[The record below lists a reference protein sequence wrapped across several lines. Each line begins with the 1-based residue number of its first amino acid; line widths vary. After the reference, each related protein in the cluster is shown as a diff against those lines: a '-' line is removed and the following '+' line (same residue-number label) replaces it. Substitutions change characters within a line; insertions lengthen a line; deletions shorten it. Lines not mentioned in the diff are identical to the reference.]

1 MIMSEMYAYDEG
13 GAETAGDDLASIVA
27 ALEAN
32 LEQLQGYVASVE
44 SQWNADE
51 QVLYRGVQTKW
62 NNAAASVSE
71 ILGQMKTALGTNTE
85 QVRDMRS
92 QVRSALSRS

>member
-1 MIMSEMYAYDEG
+1 MSELYAYDEG

-27 ALEAN
+27 ALEGT
-32 LEQLQGYVASVE
+32 LDQLQGYVASVE

-51 QVLYRGVQTKW
+51 QILYRSVQTKW
-62 NNAAASVSE
+62 SNAATSVHE
-71 ILGQMKTALGTNTE
+71 ILAQMKTALGANTE

-92 QVRSALSRS
+92 QVRSALSRN